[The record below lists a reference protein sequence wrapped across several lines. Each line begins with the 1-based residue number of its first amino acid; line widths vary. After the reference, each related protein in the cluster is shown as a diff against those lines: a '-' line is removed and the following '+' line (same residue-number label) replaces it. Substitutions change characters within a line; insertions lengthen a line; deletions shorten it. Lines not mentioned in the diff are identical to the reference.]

1 MQLREIPYGTEDYER
16 ERRLR
21 EEVLRSP
28 LGLSL
33 RDEDL
38 AGEENQWHFGL
49 FEPGGELLACVLA
62 VPVAPTE
69 ARIRQMAVS
78 PAHQAKGLGR
88 SLLREVEGKL
98 RARGIC
104 RVELSAR
111 TSATGFYEKLGYG
124 AVGGEY
130 VSHTIPHVR
139 MVKDL

>member
-33 RDEDL
+33 RDEDV
-38 AGEENQWHFGL
+38 AGEEDQWHFGL
-49 FEPGGELLACVLA
+49 FDPGGELLACVLA
-62 VPVAPTE
+62 VPLVPTE

-78 PAHQAKGLGR
+78 PAHQGNGLGR
-88 SLLREVEGKL
+88 RLLREVEGRL
-98 RARGIC
+98 RARGF
-104 RVELSAR
+104 RRLELSAR

-130 VSHTIPHVR
+130 VSQTIPHVR

>member
-33 RDEDL
+33 RDEDV
-38 AGEENQWHFGL
+38 AGEEDQWHFGL
-49 FEPGGELLACVLA
+49 FDPGGELLACVLA
-62 VPVAPTE
+62 VPLVPTE

-78 PAHQAKGLGR
+78 PAHQGNGLGR
-88 SLLREVEGKL
+88 RLLREVEGRL
-98 RARGIC
+98 RASGFHRL
-104 RVELSAR
+104 ELSAR